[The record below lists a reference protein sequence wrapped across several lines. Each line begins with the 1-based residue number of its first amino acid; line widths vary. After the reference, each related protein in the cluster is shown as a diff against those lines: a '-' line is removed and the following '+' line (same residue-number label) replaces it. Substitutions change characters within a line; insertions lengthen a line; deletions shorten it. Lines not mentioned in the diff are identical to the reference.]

1 MKLIFIVDDDISIV
15 NILKDIVGQYFQNFL
30 VGYELNAT
38 LGIKEIITQK
48 PDIVLLDYLLPDRDG
63 LEIIREIKKEY
74 NPLIVMISE
83 VSDKEMIAKAYK
95 EKIEFFITKPINV
108 IEVVTIINKLVEYK
122 EMKNRIY
129 QVENI
134 ISVLNKTVRIESNDN
149 RGLFNNH
156 NIRNLYSKLG
166 IIGTT
171 GCEDLIRAVSWVK
184 DNNSEYTLSDMY
196 KVLANG
202 NDKKQVYLIKK
213 RIRRVITKA
222 FKAMAYLGNED
233 FMNPVFE
240 EYSNRLFDI
249 EELRNEMNYISKK
262 SDKSGKINIKKFIE
276 SSIIIIENMN

>member
-15 NILKDIVGQYFQNFL
+15 NILIDIINQHFQNFV
-30 VGYELNAT
+30 VGYELNAVN
-38 LGIKEIITQK
+38 GIKEIINQK
-48 PDIVLLDYLLPDRDG
+48 PDIVLLDYLLPDKDG
-63 LEIIREIKKEY
+63 LEIIRAIKKEY

-122 EMKNRIY
+122 EMKNRME

-134 ISVLNKTVRIESNDN
+134 IFALNKTVKVESNSDKLLSN
-149 RGLFNNH
+149 DY

-166 IIGTT
+166 IIGVT
-171 GCEDLIRAVSWVK
+171 GCEDLIKAVLWVK
-184 DNNSEYTLSDMY
+184 SHNGEYTLADMY
-196 KVLANG
+196 KAFTNG

-222 FKAMAYLGNED
+222 FRTMAYLGNED

-249 EELRNEMNYISKK
+249 EELRNEMNYI
-262 SDKSGKINIKKFIE
+262 
-276 SSIIIIENMN
+276 

>member
-15 NILKDIVGQYFQNFL
+15 NILKDIVNQYFQDFL
-30 VGYELNAT
+30 VGYELNAR
-38 LGIKEIITQK
+38 LGIKEIISQK

-108 IEVVTIINKLVEYK
+108 IEVVTIINKLIEYR
-122 EMKNRIY
+122 EMKNKIY

-134 ISVLNKTVRIESNDN
+134 ISVLNKTVRIESDED
-149 RGLFNNH
+149 RIMFNNH

-166 IIGTT
+166 IIGVT
-171 GCEDLIRAVSWVK
+171 GCEDLIKAVLWVK
-184 DNNSEYTLSDMY
+184 SNNGEYTLSDMY
-196 KVLANG
+196 KALVNS

-222 FKAMAYLGNED
+222 FKSMAYLGNED
-233 FMNPVFE
+233 FMNPIFE

-262 SDKSGKINIKKFIE
+262 SGKNGKISIKKFIE
-276 SSIIIIENMN
+276 SSIIISENIN